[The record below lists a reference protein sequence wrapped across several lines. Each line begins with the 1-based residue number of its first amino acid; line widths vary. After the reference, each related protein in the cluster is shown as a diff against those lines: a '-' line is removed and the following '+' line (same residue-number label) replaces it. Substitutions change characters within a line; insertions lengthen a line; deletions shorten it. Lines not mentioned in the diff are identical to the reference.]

1 MDQVDKSLW
10 INKLW
15 DPLEKIDDGPYLVGF
30 FFLGF
35 ILNNVNTK
43 TYKII
48 EFVLESVVY
57 YGRGENYGSEFREFD
72 FL

>member
-1 MDQVDKSLW
+1 MDQIDKSLW

-43 TYKII
+43 HTK
-48 EFVLESVVY
+48 
-57 YGRGENYGSEFREFD
+57 
-72 FL
+72 